1 VTKAKR
7 LKNRIAGKAKHIT
20 GEVVGDQGEQ
30 EEGKAQD
37 EKAESEDQEP
47 GDLNPFASLNRLT

>member
-7 LKNRIAGKAKHIT
+7 LKNRIAGKAKHIR

-30 EEGKAQD
+30 EEGKAQ
-37 EKAESEDQEP
+37 KKKRRAKDQEP